1 MNGDRFLVLDTNIL
15 IYLSKGEIDFESLVS
30 VYDKFFI
37 SVISY
42 MEVMGFKFET
52 EDEKNTIEKLLLSFE
67 IIQTDMEIAKLVINY
82 RLENKIKIPD
92 AIILATAKKL
102 KADLV
107 TRNTDDFINVDKSV
121 TLSNI

>member
-1 MNGDRFLVLDTNIL
+1 
-15 IYLSKGEIDFESLVS
+15 
-30 VYDKFFI
+30 
-37 SVISY
+37 
-42 MEVMGFKFET
+42 MGFKFET

>member
-1 MNGDRFLVLDTNIL
+1 
-15 IYLSKGEIDFESLVS
+15 
-30 VYDKFFI
+30 
-37 SVISY
+37 